1 VSYISGGDLLERA
14 REDNVQFIR
23 LQFTDVLGVFKN
35 IAITKDE
42 LPRALKGE
50 IFFDGSV
57 IEGLVANRVED
68 IYIKP
73 DPSTFAVFPWRPR
86 EGAVARMICDAVTSR
101 GDPHPAC
108 SRQVLGKNLRMAES
122 CGYVPRIGAGI
133 DFYLLRL
140 NDQGKPTLV
149 THDEAGYCDLSPA
162 DLGENARRDMVITL
176 QDMGFDV
183 SASYHEISPGQNQIF
198 LKEDDALHMTDNI
211 VTFKLVVRTIA
222 QRHGLHASFMPKP
235 FSLFNG
241 SGMHLSLSL
250 WNGQQNIFIDPGE
263 PFGLSKNAGS
273 FIAGLIG
280 HADAITAI
288 TNPLVNSYKRLASNE
303 LAPTIKGWSFQN
315 RNTMIRIPD
324 QRDHGAQ
331 VIMRSPDPAANPY
344 LTISACLA
352 AGLEGVLKE
361 ITPPQAVE
369 ENLEMAPA
377 LQKLPGNLS
386 DSLTMFENDGYLRN
400 ALGSYICD
408 CYLNCKRKEW
418 NRYQA
423 QVHQWELDEYLGNY

>member
-1 VSYISGGDLLERA
+1 VSYISEDDLLERA

-50 IFFDGSV
+50 IFFDSSV
-57 IEGLVANRVED
+57 IEGSVDNRIED
-68 IYIKP
+68 IYLKP
-73 DPSTFAVFPWRPR
+73 DPSTFVIFPWRPR
-86 EGAVARMICDAVTSR
+86 EGAVARMICDAVTSH

-108 SRQVLGKNLRMAES
+108 SRQILGKNLRMAES
-122 CGYVPRIGAGI
+122 SGYVPRFGAGI
-133 DFYLLRL
+133 DFYLLQL

-198 LKEDDALHMTDNI
+198 LKEDDALHMADNI
-211 VTFKLVVRTIA
+211 ATFKFVVRTIA

-235 FSLFNG
+235 FSFFNG
-241 SGMHLSLSL
+241 SGMHLNLSL
-250 WNGQQNIFIDPGE
+250 WNGQQNIFVDPEE

-273 FIAGLIG
+273 FIAGLIR

-288 TNPLVNSYKRLASNE
+288 TNPLVNSYKRLVSNE
-303 LAPTIKGWSFQN
+303 LAPAIKGWSFQN

-324 QRDHGAQ
+324 QRDNDAQ

-369 ENLEMAPA
+369 EGLEMAPV

-386 DSLTMFENDGYLRN
+386 DSLTMFENDGYLHN
-400 ALGSYICD
+400 ALGSYLCD

-423 QVHQWELDEYLGNY
+423 QVHQWELDEYLACY